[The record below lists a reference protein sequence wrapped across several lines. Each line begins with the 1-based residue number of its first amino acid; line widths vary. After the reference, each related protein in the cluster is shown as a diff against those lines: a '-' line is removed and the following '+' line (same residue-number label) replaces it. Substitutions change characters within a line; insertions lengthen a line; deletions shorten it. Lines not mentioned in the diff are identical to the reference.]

1 MTPQPPALDTP
12 PPPIVGAHHVAFRC
26 QDVQATRH
34 FYADLL
40 GLELAAAL
48 AFDESPGGSPL
59 RYMHLFFRMG
69 DGRFIAFFDLPDN
82 PRPELFRP
90 SSGFNRHIALE
101 VADAGSLEAGKARLE
116 QAGLTVEGPIDHG
129 FVQSIY
135 TYDPNGIQVELT
147 CRSATHDAYLAME
160 GLHARTAVD
169 AWAHRTPA

>member
-1 MTPQPPALDTP
+1 MTSQSPAPGTP
-12 PPPIVGAHHVAFRC
+12 PPPILGAHHVAFRC
-26 QDVQATRH
+26 QDAEATRH

-48 AFDESPGGSPL
+48 AFDESPGGGPL

-69 DGRFIAFFDLPDN
+69 DDRFIAFFDLPDN

-101 VADAGSLEAGKARLE
+101 VADPSALEAGKARLE
-116 QAGLTVEGPIDHG
+116 QAGLKVEGPIDHG

-147 CRSATHDAYLAME
+147 CRSATHDAFLAME
-160 GLHARTAVD
+160 GLNARAAVD
-169 AWAHRTPA
+169 AWTHHAPA